1 MEDGIRLIVFLA
13 VLGGMM
19 AWEVAAPWRRA
30 EVPRLLRWG
39 NNLALVVIDAAV
51 VRLVFPVTAVAAA
64 AWAEAA
70 GWGVLALLGLPLWGQ
85 AVLAFVL
92 LDLAIWAQHRLFH
105 AVPWLWRL
113 HRVHHADPEIDAT
126 TGVRFHPAEIVL
138 SMAIKLAVVVA
149 LGAPAVA
156 VLVFEVVL
164 NATALFSHSNIAL
177 SPAWQRRLSWI
188 MVTPQMHRI
197 HHSERRAETDS
208 NFGFNLPWWD
218 WLFGTYRAE
227 AAAGDAG
234 LRIGI
239 GRFGAAADQRI
250 DRLLVQPLAGEGPDH
265 SAVR

>member
-1 MEDGIRLIVFLA
+1 MEDSIRLGIFLT
-13 VLGGMM
+13 VLGGMA
-19 AWEVAAPWRRA
+19 AWEVASPWRRA
-30 EVPRLLRWG
+30 EVPRLLRWS
-39 NNLALVVIDAAV
+39 NNLALVVVDAAV
-51 VRLVFPVTAVAAA
+51 VRLVFPVTAVAVAT
-64 AWAEAA
+64 WTEAA
-70 GWGVLALLGLPLWGQ
+70 GWGVLALLGLPLWVT

-92 LDLAIWAQHRLFH
+92 LDLAIWAQHRVFH
-105 AVPWLWRL
+105 AVPMLWRL
-113 HRVHHADPEIDAT
+113 HRVHHADPEIDVT

-156 VLVFEVVL
+156 VLAFEVVL

-177 SPAWQRRLSWI
+177 PPRWQRMLGWVV
-188 MVTPQMHRI
+188 VTPQMHRI
-197 HHSERRAETDS
+197 HHSERREETDS

-250 DRLLVQPLAGEGPDH
+250 DRLLVQPIHKE
-265 SAVR
+265 

>member
-1 MEDGIRLIVFLA
+1 
-13 VLGGMM
+13 M

-39 NNLALVVIDAAV
+39 NNLALVVVDAAV

-138 SMAIKLAVVVA
+138 SMAIKLAVVVG

-164 NATALFSHSNIAL
+164 NATALFSHSNIVL
-177 SPAWQRRLSWI
+177 PPRWQRMLGWI
-188 MVTPQMHRI
+188 VVTPQMHRI

-227 AAAGDAG
+227 AATGDAG

-250 DRLLVQPLAGEGPDH
+250 DRLLVQPLAGKGLITRRCDSPDRCCR
-265 SAVR
+265 SSQAGSRRG

>member
-1 MEDGIRLIVFLA
+1 
-13 VLGGMM
+13 
-19 AWEVAAPWRRA
+19 
-30 EVPRLLRWG
+30 
-39 NNLALVVIDAAV
+39 VVDAAV

-70 GWGVLALLGLPLWGQ
+70 GWGVLVLLGLPLWGQ

-156 VLVFEVVL
+156 VLAFEVVL

>member
-1 MEDGIRLIVFLA
+1 MEDSIRLIVFLG
-13 VLGGMM
+13 VLGGMA
-19 AWEVAAPWRRA
+19 AWEVASPWRRA
-30 EVPRLLRWG
+30 EVPRVIRWS
-39 NNLALVVIDAAV
+39 NNLALVVVDAAV
-51 VRLVFPVTAVAAA
+51 VRLVFPVTAVAVAV
-64 AWAEAA
+64 WAEAA
-70 GWGVLALLGLPLWGQ
+70 GWGVLVLLGLPLWAA

-92 LDLAIWAQHRLFH
+92 LDLAIWAQHRVFH
-105 AVPWLWRL
+105 AVPVLWRL
-113 HRVHHADPEIDAT
+113 HRVHHADPEIDVT

-156 VLVFEVVL
+156 VLLFEVVL
-164 NATALFSHSNIAL
+164 NATALFSHSNITL
-177 SPAWQRRLSWI
+177 PPAWQRRLGWI
-188 MVTPQMHRI
+188 VVTPQMHRI

-250 DRLLVQPLAGEGPDH
+250 DRLLVQPIRKE
-265 SAVR
+265 

>member
-1 MEDGIRLIVFLA
+1 MEDSIRLIVFLG
-13 VLGGMM
+13 VLGGMA
-19 AWEVAAPWRRA
+19 AWEVALPWRRA
-30 EVPRLLRWG
+30 EVPRLIRWS
-39 NNLALVVIDAAV
+39 NNLALVVVDAAV
-51 VRLVFPVTAVAAA
+51 VRLVFPVTAVAVAV
-64 AWAEAA
+64 WAEAA
-70 GWGVLALLGLPLWGQ
+70 GWGVLTLLGLPLWVE

-92 LDLAIWAQHRLFH
+92 LDLAIWAQHRVFH
-105 AVPWLWRL
+105 AVPVLWRL
-113 HRVHHADPEIDAT
+113 HRVHHADPEIDVT

-156 VLVFEVVL
+156 VLLFEVVL
-164 NATALFSHSNIAL
+164 NATALFSHSNITL
-177 SPAWQRRLSWI
+177 PPAWQRRLGWVV
-188 MVTPQMHRI
+188 VTPQMHRI
-197 HHSERRAETDS
+197 HHSERREETDS

-250 DRLLVQPLAGEGPDH
+250 DRLLVQPIRKE
-265 SAVR
+265 

>member
-1 MEDGIRLIVFLA
+1 MEDGIRLTVFLGVLAGMA
-13 VLGGMM
+13 V
-19 AWEVAAPWRRA
+19 WELASPWRRA
-30 EVPRLLRWG
+30 EVPRLIRWS

-51 VRLVFPVTAVAAA
+51 VRLVFPVTAVAVAV
-64 AWAEAA
+64 WAEAA
-70 GWGVLALLGLPLWGQ
+70 GWGVLAWLGLPLWAA

-92 LDLAIWAQHRLFH
+92 LDLAIWAQHRVFH
-105 AVPWLWRL
+105 AVPMLWRL
-113 HRVHHADPEIDAT
+113 HRVHHADPEIDVT

-177 SPAWQRRLSWI
+177 PAAWQRRLGCI
-188 MVTPQMHRI
+188 VVTPAMHRI
-197 HHSERRAETDS
+197 HHSERHEETDS

-227 AAAGDAG
+227 AAGGEAG
-234 LRIGI
+234 LQIGI

-250 DRLLVQPLAGEGPDH
+250 DRLLVQPLAGDGPT
-265 SAVR
+265 

>member
-1 MEDGIRLIVFLA
+1 MEDSIRLIVFLA
-13 VLGGMM
+13 VLGGMA
-19 AWEVAAPWRRA
+19 AWEVASPWRRA
-30 EVPRLLRWG
+30 EVPRVIRWS
-39 NNLALVVIDAAV
+39 NNLALVVLDAAV

-64 AWAEAA
+64 VWAETA
-70 GWGVLALLGLPLWGQ
+70 GWGLLALLGLPLWV
-85 AVLAFVL
+85 AAALAFVL

-113 HRVHHADPEIDAT
+113 HRVHHADPEIDVT

-156 VLVFEVVL
+156 VLLFEVAL
-164 NATALFSHSNIAL
+164 NATALFSHANIAL
-177 SPAWQRRLSWI
+177 PPRWQRMLGWVV
-188 MVTPQMHRI
+188 VTPQMHRI

-227 AAAGDAG
+227 AVEGEDG
-234 LRIGI
+234 VRIGI

-250 DRLLVQPLAGEGPDH
+250 DRLLVQPLAGEGSDH